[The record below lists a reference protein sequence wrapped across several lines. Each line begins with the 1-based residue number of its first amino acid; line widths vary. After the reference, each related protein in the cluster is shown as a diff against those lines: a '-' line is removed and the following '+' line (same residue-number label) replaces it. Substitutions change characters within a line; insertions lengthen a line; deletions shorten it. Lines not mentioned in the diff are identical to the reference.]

1 MYSMEKKK
9 SILVVDDEKDI
20 REVIEIYL
28 INEEFEVITAC
39 DGLEALEKL
48 KNEAID
54 LIILDIMMPKLDGI
68 RTCLKI
74 REEKKMPIIMLSA
87 KSEDSDK
94 ILGLNIG
101 ADDYVVKPFNPLEL
115 VARVKSQIR
124 RTTSFNEPREENDDE
139 ICIDGLVINTAN
151 REVFVDDKFVRLT
164 PREFEILKVLAT
176 NIGRV
181 LSTEQIYENVWDE
194 PFFNSDNTVAVHIR
208 NIREKIEI
216 NPKEPK
222 YIKLVWGVG
231 YKIDK

>member
-1 MYSMEKKK
+1 MEKKQ

-28 INEEFEVITAC
+28 INEGFDVVTAC

-48 KNEAID
+48 KNKNID
-54 LIILDIMMPKLDGI
+54 LIVLDIMMPKLDGI

-101 ADDYVVKPFNPLEL
+101 ADDYVIKPFNPLEL
-115 VARVKSQIR
+115 VARIKSQIR
-124 RTTSFNEPREENDDE
+124 RSIKFNESEKENDDE
-139 ICIDGLVINTAN
+139 ICVGELRINTAT
-151 REVFVDDKFVRLT
+151 REVFIEDKFVRLT
-164 PREFEILKVLAT
+164 PREFLILEVLAS
-176 NIGRV
+176 NLGRV
-181 LSTEQIYENVWDE
+181 LSTKQIYEKVWDE
-194 PFFNSDNTVAVHIR
+194 QFFNSDNTVAVHIR

-216 NPKEPK
+216 SPKEPK

-231 YKIDK
+231 YKIDKL

>member
-1 MYSMEKKK
+1 MEKKK

-28 INEEFEVITAC
+28 MNEGFDVITAC

-48 KNEAID
+48 KDEAVD
-54 LIILDIMMPKLDGI
+54 LIVLDIMMPKLDGI

-124 RTTSFNEPREENDDE
+124 RTTSFNEPKEENNDE
-139 ICIDGLVINTAN
+139 ICIDGLVINTAT
-151 REVFVDDKFVRLT
+151 REVFVDDNFVRLT
-164 PREFEILKVLAT
+164 PREFDIIKVLAS

-181 LSTEQIYENVWDE
+181 LSTEQIYERVWDE
-194 PFFNSDNTVAVHIR
+194 HFFNSDNTVAVHIR

>member
-28 INEEFEVITAC
+28 INEGYEVVTAC